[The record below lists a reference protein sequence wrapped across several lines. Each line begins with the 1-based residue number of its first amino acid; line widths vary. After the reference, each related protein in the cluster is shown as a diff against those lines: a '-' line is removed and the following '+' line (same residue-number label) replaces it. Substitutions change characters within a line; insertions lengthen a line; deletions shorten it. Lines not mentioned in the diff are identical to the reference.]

1 MSKYLNISFC
11 PVTRKIK
18 KNKSNGY
25 TYLLAQLF
33 DFILYI
39 NRNVIEEPFVFY
51 LLLVLVP
58 FLNQFCRDNRSL
70 QLIMYRNENKHKVT
84 KLLYTC

>member
-1 MSKYLNISFC
+1 M
-11 PVTRKIK
+11 
-18 KNKSNGY
+18 
-25 TYLLAQLF
+25 F

-39 NRNVIEEPFVFY
+39 NRNVIEKPFVFSSSY
-51 LLLVLVP
+51 ASTS
-58 FLNQFCRDNRSL
+58 LNQFCRDNRSL

>member
-1 MSKYLNISFC
+1 M
-11 PVTRKIK
+11 
-18 KNKSNGY
+18 
-25 TYLLAQLF
+25 F

>member
-1 MSKYLNISFC
+1 M
-11 PVTRKIK
+11 
-18 KNKSNGY
+18 
-25 TYLLAQLF
+25 F

-39 NRNVIEEPFVFY
+39 NRNVNEKAICIFFSSCASTS
-51 LLLVLVP
+51 
-58 FLNQFCRDNRSL
+58 LNQFCRDNRSL